1 MGTTYTIEKKQE
13 EVVIAQNGANQ
24 ASTSHTEYNLEVLGI
39 MVSVMAAI
47 MCIAFVLTVCK
58 VCANKTK
65 SLLRQELSAF
75 QNNSVAGVIPQP
87 VQRSNNYDV

>member
-1 MGTTYTIEKKQE
+1 MGTTYSIEKKQE

-24 ASTSHTEYNLEVLGI
+24 ASTSHMEYKLEVMGI
-39 MVSVMAAI
+39 IISVMAAI
-47 MCIAFVLTVCK
+47 ICITLVFIVCK

-65 SLLRQELSAF
+65 RLLRQELSAL
-75 QNNSVAGVIPQP
+75 QNNSVVSAIPQP